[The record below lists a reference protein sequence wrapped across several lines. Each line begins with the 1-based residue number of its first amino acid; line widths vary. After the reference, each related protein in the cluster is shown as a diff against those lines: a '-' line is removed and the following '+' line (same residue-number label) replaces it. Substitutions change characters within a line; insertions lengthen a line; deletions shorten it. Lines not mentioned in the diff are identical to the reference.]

1 MLNKNEMLQNFGQKN
16 SHKQLDCKIKKFPT
30 YQWRGVIPQE

>member
-16 SHKQLDCKIKKFPT
+16 LHKQLDCKIKKFST
-30 YQWRGVIPQE
+30 FLSRGVIPQE